1 MVELASVDEL
11 RYEALLHAW
20 PPGPNNDPPPEEGFD
35 PARLTPERWLEV
47 EAAMWR
53 IYVTGITHKPSFVN
67 AIFEEA
73 YAMAQAE
80 TQH

>member
-1 MVELASVDEL
+1 M
-11 RYEALLHAW
+11 
-20 PPGPNNDPPPEEGFD
+20 PPGRWRATSPRVRAEPPPEEGFD
-35 PARLTPERWLEV
+35 PARFTPERWLEV

-73 YAMAQAE
+73 YAAASAGL
-80 TQH
+80 